1 MAKFLILGGAGFIGS
16 NFAKYV
22 LDKGHEVI
30 IVDNFSTGNE
40 ENIQDFMDDDKV
52 DIYAFNNKNTDGY
65 DCYNRKHNISEN
77 DKPLFSTLYNIMK
90 SSDYIIHLA
99 ASVGVSYVEDNAQST
114 ILNNM
119 EMEQMVFGFNE
130 KLQKPIFFASTSEVY
145 GEGLST
151 QSSFK
156 ETDSLLIKP
165 PVETRWGY
173 ACSKLMGEFLL
184 HSYTQPFVIG
194 RFFNVTSRNQVS
206 NYGMV
211 LPSFVEQALEKKPL
225 TVYNRGLATRCY
237 CHVDDA
243 VDAMYKLMTTQR
255 CYRQIFNIGNP
266 DEINVLQLANRVNS
280 LTRNGNN
287 IIFDDE
293 SRCSTDIMR
302 RVPCIDKIK
311 GYIDWKPLKNLD
323 HIIVDMI
330 IHKG

>member
-1 MAKFLILGGAGFIGS
+1 MARFLILGGAGFIGS
-16 NFAKYV
+16 NFTKYV

-40 ENIQDFMDDDKV
+40 ENIQDFMDNDKV
-52 DIYAFNNKNTDGY
+52 DIYRFRLKSCTEGY
-65 DCYNRKHNISEN
+65 DCYNLKKRRSKRQIYELMDN
-77 DKPLFSTLYNIMK
+77 
-90 SSDYIIHLA
+90 SDYIIHLA

-119 EMEQMVFGFNE
+119 EMEQMVFDFNE
-130 KLQKPIFFASTSEVY
+130 KYQKPIFFASTSEVY
-145 GEGLST
+145 GEGLTT

>member
-40 ENIQDFMDDDKV
+40 ENIQDFMENDKV
-52 DIYAFNNKNTDGY
+52 DIYRFRLKRCTEGY
-65 DCYNRKHNISEN
+65 DCYYLKKGRGRGKRQIYE
-77 DKPLFSTLYNIMK
+77 LMEI
-90 SSDYIIHLA
+90 SDYIIHLA

-130 KLQKPIFFASTSEVY
+130 KYQKPIFFASTSEVY

-156 ETDSLLIKP
+156 ETDSLMIKP

-225 TVYNRGLATRCY
+225 TIYNRGLATRCY
-237 CHVDDA
+237 CHIDDA
-243 VDAMYKLMTTQR
+243 VEAMYKLMTTQR

-266 DEINVLQLANRVNS
+266 DEVNVLQLANRVNS

-330 IHKG
+330 MHKG